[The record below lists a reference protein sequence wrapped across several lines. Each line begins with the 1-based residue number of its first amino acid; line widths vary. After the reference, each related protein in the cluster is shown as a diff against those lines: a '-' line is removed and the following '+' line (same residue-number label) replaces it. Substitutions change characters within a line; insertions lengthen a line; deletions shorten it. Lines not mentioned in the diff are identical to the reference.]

1 MLNFKL
7 IKLLPMRI
15 YTRNFCYQF
24 FAFISISF
32 LLISCNGGGSP
43 APNNP
48 CTGVT
53 VSVTATSTN
62 PIGASSN
69 GSITASASGGSGFTY
84 SLNGGT
90 FQSSGSFTGLA
101 AGSYTIAAK
110 NGDGCSGSGSFTLTA
125 INLCAGVTITV
136 AGTTVNPTTPTGT
149 NGSITV
155 TASGGA
161 APYSYK
167 LNNGT
172 AQPSNV
178 FNNLAVGSY
187 TITVTDANNCSG
199 TGNFNLL
206 NPCAGVSISVS
217 GTSVSPTTGGGT
229 NGSITASASG
239 GVGPYT
245 YSSNGTTF
253 QASNVFNNLGS
264 GSYTITAKD
273 ANGCTGTGS
282 FTLTNPCTGVTITV
296 QATSVNPSVSG
307 GTNGSITAS
316 ATGGTAPYTFNVN
329 AGAFQGTGTFNN
341 LGAGTYV
348 IVAKDAIG
356 CTGTNT
362 FVLTNP
368 DPCAGVT
375 ISQVITTTAVTCIG
389 GNGSVTSL
397 ANGGLFPYMYSL
409 NGGAFQSS
417 GTFNNLAA
425 AGYTVTAKDANNCQ
439 DIVNTTVTGAGSKF
453 LAVKTLILANCAISG
468 CHAGTQS
475 PDFRVDCNIVTNG
488 SLIQQRAVN
497 GTPSAMPPTG
507 LLSSTE
513 RQKITDWINAG
524 GKYSD

>member
-1 MLNFKL
+1 
-7 IKLLPMRI
+7 MRI
-15 YTRNFCYQF
+15 QIRNSSYYYFFYLIT
-24 FAFISISF
+24 FAFLF
-32 LLISCNGGGSP
+32 ASCNGGGSP

-53 VSVTATSTN
+53 VSVTATSIN
-62 PIGASSN
+62 PTGANSN

-90 FQSSGSFTGLA
+90 FQSSGSFTGLT
-101 AGSYTIAAK
+101 AGSYSITAK
-110 NGDGCSGSGSFTLTA
+110 NGDGCSGTGNFTLTA
-125 INLCAGVTITV
+125 VNLCAGVTITV
-136 AGTTVNPTTPTGT
+136 AGTVVNPTTPTAN

-155 TASGGA
+155 NASGGA
-161 APYSYK
+161 TPYTYK
-167 LNNGT
+167 LNSGT
-172 AQPSNV
+172 GQTSNV
-178 FNNLAVGSY
+178 FNNLGPGSY
-187 TITVTDANNCSG
+187 TVTVTDANNCSG
-199 TGNFNLL
+199 TGNFNIL

-217 GTSVSPTTGGGT
+217 GTFVSPTTNGGT

-239 GVGPYT
+239 GGGSYT

-273 ANGCTGTGS
+273 ANGCTGTGN

-296 QATSVNPSVSG
+296 QGTLVHPSVSG
-307 GTNGSITAS
+307 ATDGSITAS
-316 ATGGTAPYTFNVN
+316 GTGGTAPYTYNVN

-341 LGAGTYV
+341 LGAGPYV

-356 CTGTNT
+356 CTGTST
-362 FVLTNP
+362 FVLINP
-368 DPCAGVT
+368 DPCVGIT
-375 ISQVITTTAVTCIG
+375 ISQVINTTAVTCIG

-397 ANGGLFPYMYSL
+397 ASGGLFPYTYSL

-439 DIVNTTVTGAGSKF
+439 DIANATVTGAGPKF
-453 LAVKTLILANCAISG
+453 TLVRAVLLTNCATSG

-475 PDFRVDCNIVTNG
+475 PDFRLDCNIVTNG
-488 SLIQQRAVN
+488 PLIQQRAVT
-497 GTPSAMPPTG
+497 GAPSPMPPTG

-524 GKYSD
+524 GRYTD

>member
-1 MLNFKL
+1 
-7 IKLLPMRI
+7 MRI
-15 YTRNFCYQF
+15 YARNFCYQF
-24 FAFISISF
+24 LALINISF

-62 PIGASSN
+62 PTGASSN

-90 FQSSGSFTGLA
+90 FQSTGSFTGLA
-101 AGSYTIAAK
+101 AGAYSITAK

-125 INLCAGVTITV
+125 VNLCAGVTITV
-136 AGTTVNPTTPTGT
+136 AGTAVNPSTPTGI

-155 TASGGA
+155 NASGGT
-161 APYSYK
+161 APYTYK
-167 LNNGT
+167 LNSGT
-172 AQPSNV
+172 AQSSNV
-178 FNNLAVGSY
+178 FNNLGVGSF
-187 TITVTDANNCSG
+187 TVTVTDANNCSG

-239 GVGPYT
+239 GVSPYT

-253 QASNVFNNLGS
+253 QSSNVFNNLGS

-282 FTLTNPCTGVTITV
+282 FTLTNPCTGVTIIV
-296 QATSVNPSVSG
+296 QGTLVNPSISG

-316 ATGGTAPYTFNVN
+316 ATGGTAPYTYNVN
-329 AGAFQGTGTFNN
+329 AGAFQATGTFNN
-341 LGAGTYV
+341 LGAGSYL

-356 CTGTNT
+356 CTGSNT

-368 DPCAGVT
+368 DPCAGIT
-375 ISQVITTTAVTCIG
+375 ISQVINTSPNVLCASP
-389 GNGSVTSL
+389 NGSLTSL
-397 ANGGLFPYMYSL
+397 ASGGLLPYTYSL

-417 GTFNNLAA
+417 GIFNNLSAASYTIIAQDVNNCQGTTNGAVVNAA
-425 AGYTVTAKDANNCQ
+425 AGP
-439 DIVNTTVTGAGSKF
+439 KF
-453 LAVKTLILANCAISG
+453 SEVKILLLANCAISG
-468 CHAGTQS
+468 CHAGTQA
-475 PDFRVDCNIVTNG
+475 PDWRVDCNIVNNG
-488 SLIQQRAVN
+488 ALIQQRAVT

-507 LLSSTE
+507 LMSASD

-524 GKYSD
+524 GRFND

>member
-1 MLNFKL
+1 
-7 IKLLPMRI
+7 MRI

-24 FAFISISF
+24 LAFIGISF

-48 CTGVT
+48 CTGITVT
-53 VSVTATSTN
+53 VTATSIN
-62 PIGASSN
+62 PTGSNSN

-101 AGSYTIAAK
+101 AGTYTIAAK

-125 INLCAGVTITV
+125 VNLCAGVTITV
-136 AGTTVNPTTPTGT
+136 AGATVNPTTPTGT

-155 TASGGA
+155 NASGGA
-161 APYSYK
+161 TPYTYK
-167 LNNGT
+167 LNSGT
-172 AQPSNV
+172 PQSSNV

-187 TITVTDANNCSG
+187 TVTVTDANNCSG

-206 NPCAGVSISVS
+206 NPCAGVTISVS

-239 GVGPYT
+239 GVGPYS

-253 QASNVFNNLGS
+253 QTSNVFNNLGS

-273 ANGCTGTGS
+273 ANGCTGTGN
-282 FTLTNPCTGVTITV
+282 FTLTNPCTGVNITV
-296 QATSVNPSVSG
+296 GATLVNPSTSG
-307 GTNGSITAS
+307 GTNGSVTAS
-316 ATGGTAPYTFNVN
+316 ATGGTAPYTYNVN
-329 AGAFQGTGTFNN
+329 AGAFQGNGTFNN

-348 IVAKDAIG
+348 IIAKDAIG

-368 DPCAGVT
+368 DPCAGIT
-375 ISQVITTTAVTCIG
+375 ISQVINTSPNVLCASP
-389 GNGSVTSL
+389 NGSLTSL
-397 ANGGLFPYMYSL
+397 ASGGLLPYTYSL
-409 NGGAFQSS
+409 NGGPFQGS
-417 GTFNNLAA
+417 GTFNNLSAA
-425 AGYTVTAKDANNCQ
+425 SYTITAQDANNCQ
-439 DIVNTTVTGAGSKF
+439 GITNGTVVNAAAGPKF
-453 LAVKTLILANCAISG
+453 SDVKALILANCAISG
-468 CHAGTQS
+468 CHAGVQS
-475 PDFRVDCNIVTNG
+475 PDFRVDCNIVANG

-497 GTPSAMPPTG
+497 GNPSAMPPTG

-524 GKYSD
+524 GRYND